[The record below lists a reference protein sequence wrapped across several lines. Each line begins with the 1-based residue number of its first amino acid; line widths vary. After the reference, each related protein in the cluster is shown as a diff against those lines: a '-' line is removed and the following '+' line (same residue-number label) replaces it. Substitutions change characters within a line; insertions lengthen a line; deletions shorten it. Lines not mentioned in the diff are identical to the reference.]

1 MEFRI
6 LGSLEAEAAAGGR
19 LALGGPGEQSVLAV
33 LLLSAGQVVPVAD
46 LVDARWEHRPP
57 ATAVKQARNAVG
69 RLRHLL
75 ASGGEPDVIA
85 TERGGYRMC
94 MDGHGLDAWAFEAKA
109 GQAEAAAAAGNV
121 AGAAALLR
129 CALDLW
135 RGPALAGL
143 PGLVLEAAADAW
155 NERRWAAQEAY
166 YGHRLA
172 LGEHLQI
179 IGDLRALVSAHR
191 LREGPAAQLMVA
203 LYRCGRRAEALDVY
217 QRVRMTLAEEL
228 GLDPGPQLQ
237 RLHQQILVG
246 DPGPDLPAPGHA
258 QAVTADDVQAGP
270 TGKGVPRGRVDPGQR
285 NSLTGEATTKVWPDP
300 LRIVLAQ
307 VEEALCLRHRE
318 DHGPSLV
325 VNVTGPLGVGKSALL
340 AACERTRQPWS
351 AGEPHVPDHEVPII
365 GLDQTGAEQLRQAL
379 VTVPGRVLAL
389 DNVDGPAAPAL
400 LELLGSLPR
409 DRPAP
414 VIVAVSRRALRSL
427 PGWTR
432 AARLVTIAVR
442 PWPDT
447 AIDTLATRLGV
458 HHPQQ
463 RELVVRLS
471 AGIPLVTDC
480 LCRSLH
486 AQPAAPIP
494 AAMADVTVRE
504 ILARLQRE
512 DPQQRATAA
521 LSALASA
528 GHADEELLHQLTGT
542 PGAQTFTALSALSIV
557 APAAGGLTVAAPYRT
572 LFELACQWRQPIAH
586 RTTLTRAAVHT
597 RRLMAAAPDQAALG
611 GLVRHQLFL
620 TGDPLIRE
628 ELFPVPASLVR
639 VRPMAAGEEETA
651 ARLVHDW
658 ASQRNL
664 SRRNCSRMLESW
676 LTEAAEG
683 FHFACTPDGVPTGL
697 INTIP
702 VGARTASTLEPL
714 LQLHTGQLTHPPD
727 SDPDPHAGVF
737 AGFLICDE
745 RDPAARA
752 ALLHH
757 TLAASIR
764 HGRLLVA
771 TPWPDI
777 EALIRRLGFTHHGQT
792 RHDVYA
798 CGRQGQ
804 IFTQHFARDDLPRW
818 LDGLM
823 RPACPPRW
831 SASSIGCGPRCA
843 RRLSSW
849 PTRLPW
855 PAARCWP
862 CRGSPPWRACVSSW
876 PTSST
881 PWPDPPRPCRP
892 RPASSSGTATCDGE
906 QAMTPSRAACTSAAP
921 PTSAAWNTVSTR
933 SPASSS
939 SRPNLPGRRRRP
951 VHARPARATF
961 ETDLRPPAVRGVIPP
976 SGWAGPRWNPMP
988 FPAVT
993 RLPRPPGD
1001 ASMTNPC
1008 APAGEFRKSPMP
1020 SARART
1026 AITTGRYLS

>member
-19 LALGGPGEQSVLAV
+19 LALGGPGEQVVLAV

-46 LVDARWEHRPP
+46 LVDALWEHRPP
-57 ATAVKQARNAVG
+57 ATAVKQVRNAVG

-75 ASGGEPDVIA
+75 ASGGEPDAIA

-94 MDGHGLDAWAFEAKA
+94 MVGHGLDAWVFEANV
-109 GQAEAAAAAGNV
+109 GQAAAAAAAGNV

-143 PGLVLEAAADAW
+143 SGLVIEAAADAW

-166 YGHRLA
+166 YDHRLA
-172 LGEHLQI
+172 LAEHLHI
-179 IGDLRALVSAHR
+179 IGDLRGLVSAHR
-191 LREGPAAQLMVA
+191 LRERPAAQLMVA

-246 DPGPDLPAPGHA
+246 DPGPDLAAPGHS
-258 QAVTADDVQAGP
+258 QPMTADGQQAWRT
-270 TGKGVPRGRVDPGQR
+270 TGETVPRDRVDPSQG
-285 NSLTGEATTKVWPDP
+285 TPGTCEATTKVWPDP

-307 VEEALCLRHRE
+307 VDEALCLGRRE
-318 DHGPSLV
+318 DHGQSLV

-340 AACERTRQPWS
+340 AAWERTRQPWP
-351 AGEPHVPDHEVPII
+351 ATGESHVPDHGVPII

-389 DNVDGPAAPAL
+389 DSADGAAASTL

-427 PGWTR
+427 PGWAR

-447 AIDTLATRLGV
+447 AIDALAERLGI
-458 HHPQQ
+458 HHPRQ
-463 RELVVRLS
+463 RELVVHLS

-512 DPQQRATAA
+512 DPHQRATAA

-542 PGAQTFTALSALSIV
+542 PGARTFTALSALSIV

-586 RTTLTRAAVHT
+586 RTALTRAAGHT
-597 RRLMAAAPDQAALG
+597 RRLMAAAPDQAALA

-620 TGDPLIRE
+620 TGDPLIRA
-628 ELFPVPASLVR
+628 ELFPVPDSLVR
-639 VRPMAAGEEETA
+639 VRPMAAGEEEIA

-658 ASQRNL
+658 ASRRNL

-683 FHFACTPDGVPTGL
+683 FHFACTPDGVPAGL

-714 LQLHTGQLTHPPD
+714 LQLHTDQLTHPPD
-727 SDPDPHAGVF
+727 SDPGPHAGVF

-757 TLAASIR
+757 TLAASIL

-818 LDGLM
+818 LDGLECG
-823 RPACPPRW
+823 RP
-831 SASSIGCGPRCA
+831 
-843 RRLSSW
+843 
-849 PTRLPW
+849 
-855 PAARCWP
+855 
-862 CRGSPPWRACVSSW
+862 
-876 PTSST
+876 
-881 PWPDPPRPCRP
+881 
-892 RPASSSGTATCDGE
+892 
-906 QAMTPSRAACTSAAP
+906 
-921 PTSAAWNTVSTR
+921 
-933 SPASSS
+933 
-939 SRPNLPGRRRRP
+939 
-951 VHARPARATF
+951 ARPA
-961 ETDLRPPAVRGVIPP
+961 
-976 SGWAGPRWNPMP
+976 GPR
-988 FPAVT
+988 AA
-993 RLPRPPGD
+993 LAACPG
-1001 ASMTNPC
+1001 
-1008 APAGEFRKSPMP
+1008 APGA
-1020 SARART
+1020 
-1026 AITTGRYLS
+1026 